1 HRPHFIRPPRDSRR
15 SRNQPARG
23 RSRMALRTKINP
35 PALLEDS
42 RSLTVP
48 GVFLQRVGWTT
59 DFTDFTD
66 EKKEGTPRFHPSS
79 PGTSAYGGNSAGGSI
94 REIRGQKTRKHERM

>member
-1 HRPHFIRPPRDSRR
+1 MTKSSASQESPTRDFI
-15 SRNQPARG
+15 
-23 RSRMALRTKINP
+23 RTKINP

-79 PGTSAYGGNSAGGSI
+79 PGTSAYGGNSAGCSIREI
-94 REIRGQKTRKHERM
+94 REIRGQKTRKHAPM